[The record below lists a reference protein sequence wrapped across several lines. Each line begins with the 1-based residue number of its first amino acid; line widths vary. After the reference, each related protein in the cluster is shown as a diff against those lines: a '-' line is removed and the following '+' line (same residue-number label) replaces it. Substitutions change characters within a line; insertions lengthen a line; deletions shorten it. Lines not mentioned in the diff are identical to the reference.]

1 MMAGGARGEATDG
14 FMSQLGPALLSVVS
28 GGRRASTSG
37 GRDGTSPFLPSTR
50 QFGLSENPWRS
61 VYWKAAGVD

>member
-37 GRDGTSPFLPSTR
+37 GRDGTSPFLLRANSAFPR
-50 QFGLSENPWRS
+50 IL
-61 VYWKAAGVD
+61 GVLESSRC